1 MGEAKVKLMEA
12 AAVYLIVGSVLIGPI
27 SPQQRSAKMLP
38 LPWPWG
44 PADLYE
50 EPDET
55 CKRALNDIG
64 AQHVT
69 NLTGKDPRGAFFTK
83 GDVLEEYL
91 GDYSSDLNLS
101 KSGWFLYPGPTW
113 GDDSPYRVTCI
124 PVPSGLY

>member
-1 MGEAKVKLMEA
+1 MKLMEA
-12 AAVYLIVGSVLIGPI
+12 AAVYLMVGAVLIGPI
-27 SPQQRSAKMLP
+27 SPQQNFNDGLGKGLP

-44 PADLYE
+44 PASSYE
-50 EPDET
+50 EAAET

-83 GDVLEEYL
+83 GDVMEEYL

-101 KSGWFLYPGPTW
+101 KSGWFLYPGPVW
-113 GDDSPYRVTCI
+113 GNDDPYRVTCI
-124 PVPSGLY
+124 PVPSGLNF